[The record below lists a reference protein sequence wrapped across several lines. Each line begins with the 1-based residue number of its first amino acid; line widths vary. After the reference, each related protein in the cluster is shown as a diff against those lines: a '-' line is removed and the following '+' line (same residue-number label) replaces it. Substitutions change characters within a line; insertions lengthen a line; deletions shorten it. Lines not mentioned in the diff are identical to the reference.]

1 MYKNDK
7 VIRRYSESFKL
18 KILDELTTGKL
29 NKNQLGKLYVINPTT
44 INEWIRKYN
53 RKDLMNTRVKVETKG
68 EITRIKQLQKEIE
81 QLKKVLLKKDMDSL
95 IDESY
100 LKVAAEKLGYKS
112 VLELKKKLSIK
123 L

>member
-7 VIRRYSESFKL
+7 VIRRYSEPFKL
-18 KILDELTTGKL
+18 KILDELTSGKL
-29 NKNQLGKLYVINPTT
+29 NKNQLGKLYGINPTT
-44 INEWIRKYN
+44 INEWIKKYN
-53 RKDLMNTRVKVETKG
+53 RKDLMNTRVKVETKD

-100 LKVAAEKLGYKS
+100 LEVAAEKLGYKS

-123 L
+123 P